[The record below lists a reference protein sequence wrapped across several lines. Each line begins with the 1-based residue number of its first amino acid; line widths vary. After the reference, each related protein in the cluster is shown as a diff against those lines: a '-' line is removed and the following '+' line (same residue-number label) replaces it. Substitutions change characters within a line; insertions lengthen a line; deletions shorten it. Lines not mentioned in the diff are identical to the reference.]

1 MSTPRTRP
9 TDDSLAPHGGDGT
22 VDAEFTVVNEFTAVR
37 VRKILTR
44 NGQRLE
50 ITSLRLDHHIRLDA
64 LALEGL
70 TGRTKKRSPPTST
83 SRSAPRIPRPPK
95 SEESNDQ
102 CCY

>member
-70 TGRTKKRSPPTST
+70 SWQNEETISAYLDQPFGPADPPTT
-83 SRSAPRIPRPPK
+83 EIGR
-95 SEESNDQ
+95 E
-102 CCY
+102 

>member
-9 TDDSLAPHGGDGT
+9 TDDSLAPHGGDGA

-64 LALEGL
+64 LALEALSWQNEETISAYLDQPFGPED
-70 TGRTKKRSPPTST
+70 PPTT
-83 SRSAPRIPRPPK
+83 EIGR
-95 SEESNDQ
+95 E
-102 CCY
+102 

>member
-1 MSTPRTRP
+1 M
-9 TDDSLAPHGGDGT
+9 
-22 VDAEFTVVNEFTAVR
+22 R

-50 ITSLRLDHHIRLDA
+50 ITSLRLDHRIRLDA

-70 TGRTKKRSPPTST
+70 SWQNEDTISAYLDQPFGPEDAPTPPIGR
-83 SRSAPRIPRPPK
+83 
-95 SEESNDQ
+95 ENNQ